1 MSELDAGGGTLP
13 VSDAAPSRS
22 GGGGIPETR
31 NRLRWAAIAVACV
44 CALALRLYFVPFVSE
59 DFTYFFGPWS
69 EHIRRRGLMILGSDL
84 SDYQPSYLYLLALT
98 NMLPIPTLWS
108 VKAIPIAADFV
119 LAWFVFRVVRLG
131 FPAGNR
137 AVAAGLAVLF
147 VPTVVMNSAVWGQC
161 DVLFTTAL
169 VATLYYLLAGRRAAT
184 CVAYG
189 IAISLKLQAV
199 FFAPILVLAWVK
211 GRLRFRDLLL
221 VPAVHLLTL
230 HPAFYLGRSIS
241 SALGVYFKQ
250 TQTYKVLQ
258 MGAPNLYQWIPN
270 SAYDL
275 VLPIGVGIACAVVAV
290 VLVAMAR
297 SSRDAQLAFWVTA
310 SLGFVLLLPALLPA
324 MHERYFY
331 AADVLTL
338 IYAFYFPRRA
348 AVAAVIVMASVT
360 AYVPYLFSRPA
371 PLKLAAVAL
380 IACTVYVLAT
390 ALRGGSRYGAT
401 AGAGVR
407 R

>member
-1 MSELDAGGGTLP
+1 MSEVDRGGEALP
-13 VSDAAPSRS
+13 VGNTAPLRP
-22 GGGGIPETR
+22 GGEGDRDTR
-31 NRLRWAAIAVACV
+31 TILRWAAIAAACG
-44 CALALRLYFVPFVSE
+44 CALALRLRFVPFVSE
-59 DFTYFFGPWS
+59 DFIYFLGPWS
-69 EHIRRRGLMILGSDL
+69 DHIRRRGLMILGSEF
-84 SDYQPSYLYLLALT
+84 SDYQPAYLYLLALT

-131 FPAGNR
+131 IPTGDR
-137 AVAAGLAVLF
+137 AVAAGLAALF
-147 VPTVVMNSAVWGQC
+147 VPTVVMNSSVWGQC

-199 FFAPILVLAWVK
+199 FFAPILVLAWMK

-230 HPAFYLGRSIS
+230 HPALYLGRSIP
-241 SALGVYFKQ
+241 SALGIYFKQ

-258 MGAPNLYQWIPN
+258 MGAPNLYQWIAN
-270 SAYDL
+270 SFYDV
-275 VLPIGVGIACAVVAV
+275 VLPIGVGLAGAAAIL
-290 VLVAMAR
+290 VLAAMAR
-297 SSRDAQLAFWVTA
+297 SSRDADVDFWVSASLAF
-310 SLGFVLLLPALLPA
+310 LLLLPALLPA

-331 AADVLTL
+331 AADVFSV
-338 IYAFYFPRRA
+338 IYVFYFPKRA
-348 AVAAVIVMASVT
+348 FVAVAVVLASVT

-380 IACTVYVLAT
+380 IACTGFVLYT
-390 ALRGGSRYGAT
+390 ALRGGRHYGAAA
-401 AGAGVR
+401 AGAGR
-407 R
+407 T

>member
-1 MSELDAGGGTLP
+1 MSEPDAVG
-13 VSDAAPSRS
+13 AAPVGANAAPARP
-22 GGGGIPETR
+22 GGERERETR
-31 NRLRWAAIAVACV
+31 RKLPWVAMAVTCA
-44 CALALRLYFVPFVSE
+44 CALALRLRFVPFVSE
-59 DFTYFFGPWS
+59 DFVYFFGPWS
-69 EHIRRRGLMILGSDL
+69 EHIRRRGLMILGSGL
-84 SDYQPSYLYLLALT
+84 SDYQPAYLYLLALT
-98 NMLPIPTLWS
+98 NLLPIPTLWS
-108 VKAIPIAADFV
+108 VKAIPIAADFL

-147 VPTVVMNSAVWGQC
+147 VPTVVMNSSVWGQC

-169 VATLYYLLAGRRAAT
+169 VAALFYLLAGRRAAT

-199 FFAPILVLAWVK
+199 FFAPVLVLAWMK

-230 HPAFYLGRSIS
+230 HPALYLGRSIP
-241 SALGVYFKQ
+241 SALGIYFRQ

-258 MGAPNLYQWIPN
+258 MGAPNLYQWVAN
-270 SAYDL
+270 SFYEV
-275 VLPIGVGIACAVVAV
+275 VLPIGIGVACAVAIL
-290 VLVAMAR
+290 VLATMAR
-297 SSRDAQLAFWVTA
+297 SSRDADAAFWISA
-310 SLGFVLLLPALLPA
+310 SLGFLLLLPALLPA

-331 AADVLTL
+331 AADVFSV

-348 AVAAVIVMASVT
+348 AVTVAVVLASVT

-371 PLKLAAVAL
+371 PLRLAAVAL
-380 IACTVYVLAT
+380 LACTAFVLYT
-390 ALRGGSRYGAT
+390 ALRGGSRYGAA
-401 AGAGVR
+401 AGQT
-407 R
+407 